1 MLYVSKM
8 NRGIKSTP
16 KSGCEL
22 EWTDAFPRYTIGL
35 LRHGNVAHWG
45 WDAESAFAKHL
56 LGQPTWLPL
65 GRDLSP
71 CRTFRVQT
79 AGIGV
84 PPDKT

>member
-8 NRGIKSTP
+8 NRGIKSTR

-45 WDAESAFAKHL
+45 WDAEVGFCEAPFRAADLAALRQGLES
-56 LGQPTWLPL
+56 LPNL
-65 GRDLSP
+65 
-71 CRTFRVQT
+71 
-79 AGIGV
+79 
-84 PPDKT
+84 